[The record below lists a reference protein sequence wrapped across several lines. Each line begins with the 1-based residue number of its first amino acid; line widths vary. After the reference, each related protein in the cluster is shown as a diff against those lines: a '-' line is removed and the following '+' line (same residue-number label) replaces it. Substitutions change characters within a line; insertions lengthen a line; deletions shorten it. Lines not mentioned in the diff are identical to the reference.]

1 MATEKVKVVK
11 LDTAPAQNSIK
22 DLKQQLKDLK
32 NVMLSTEQGTD
43 EYNAALQQ
51 AAQIQHTMK
60 EQMQEINA
68 TAMDFGQIVSNCTQA
83 VGGLVGGFQA
93 ATAVMN
99 LFGTENEDV
108 IKTLK
113 TMQQLMSITQALP
126 AIDNGVKAFKRL
138 AIAIKASTTALKG
151 LNTATIATGLGAI
164 TAALGLLITN
174 WDKVTEAMRKWGI
187 ISEDTKAKI
196 AEQKKAL
203 EDWRTA
209 LDKARGEL
217 YNQETADKVSKMNE
231 KAKKSYDELTKSITN
246 LELQQKVVEAD
257 RQVEW
262 RTNGE
267 RTEKAYELTQQF
279 NDLTVQIQNLHKAQR
294 ALLDDANSY
303 KEIPKNV
310 GTAIKETKTNI
321 NELEIL
327 LWNAAQELAPQSLQ
341 QELLAKFGGSGIPLP
356 VKIVPEEDEE
366 EDTSFE
372 DAFRQRIEGTINSL
386 RQAFGTSEEEQYQ
399 QELHALDVAL
409 NTKLIKEEEYYKLRD
424 ALNKEY
430 TQREIQRYSLAANSI
445 GSIFSSLGELM
456 EEGSEEQKAMQIMG
470 ATINMLGGIVSAI
483 SGVFTTHT
491 GPWDIALA
499 VLQAGAIATSGAA
512 TIAKMA
518 KTNESNAASMAS
530 ASPATSAI
538 SSIIAP
544 VQYTQDVQGAS
555 IEGAIKDTKV
565 YVTETD
571 ITNTQNKVRVSENE
585 ARF

>member
-1 MATEKVKVVK
+1 MATEQVRVVK
-11 LDTAPAQNSIK
+11 IDTGQAQTSVK
-22 DLKQQLKDLK
+22 DLRNELKELR
-32 NVMLSTEQGTD
+32 NTLLSTEKGTE
-43 EYNAALQQ
+43 EYNNAMKQ
-51 AAQIQHTMK
+51 AAEIQHTLK
-60 EQMQEINA
+60 EQMEEVNA
-68 TAMDFGQIVSNCTQA
+68 NAMDFGQIASNATKA
-83 VGGLVGGFQA
+83 VGGMVAGFQA
-93 ATAVMN
+93 AKATMS
-99 LFGTENEDV
+99 LFGIENEAV
-108 IKTLK
+108 LQSLQK
-113 TMQQLMSITQALP
+113 MQNLMAITQALP
-126 AIDNGVKAFKRL
+126 AIDNGIKAFKRL
-138 AIAIKASTTALKG
+138 GIAIKGAAASMNGLK
-151 LNTATIATGLGAI
+151 
-164 TAALGLLITN
+164 AALVSTGIGALVVAVGLLAAN
-174 WDKVTEAMRKWGI
+174 WDKVTDAMRRWGI
-187 ISEDTKAKI
+187 MSEDTKKKI
-196 AEQKKAL
+196 EEQTKTLDDWKKKL
-203 EDWRTA
+203 
-209 LDKARGEL
+209 GEAQDRL
-217 YNQETADKVSKMNE
+217 YNDEVEEKLSKMNE
-231 KAKKSYDELTKSITN
+231 NAKKSYDDLAKSIKKLN
-246 LELQQKVVEAD
+246 DEQLAVEAE

-279 NDLTVQIQNLHKAQR
+279 NDLTNQIQNLHKAQQ

-356 VKIVPEEDEE
+356 VKLVPEENEE

-399 QELHALDVAL
+399 EELNALQVAL
-409 NTKLIKEEEYYKLRD
+409 NTKLISEQEYYELRD

-430 TQREIQRYSLAANSI
+430 TQREIQRYALAANSI
-445 GSIFSSLGELM
+445 GSIFNSLGDLM
-456 EEGSEEQKAMQIMG
+456 EEGSKEQKALQIMG
-470 ATINMLGGIVSAI
+470 ATINMLGGITSAI
-483 SGVFTTHT
+483 AGAFTTHS

-499 VLQAGAIATSGAA
+499 AIQATAIAASGAA

-518 KTNESNAASMAS
+518 STNKNNASSMAS
-530 ASPATSAI
+530 ASPATGVI
-538 SSIIAP
+538 TNLIAP

-571 ITNTQNKVRVSENE
+571 ITDTQNRVRVTENE
-585 ARF
+585 ATF